1 MSKNNKTAI
10 IGKKVEVP
18 KESQPSLR
26 LKQLQ
31 KASGKGVLNDDLST
45 TARADFRVRV
55 KYLQKLI
62 RSEWN
67 IQQFRVLGEKL
78 YEIKWKSGAVQ
89 WRALGYDDAGGYF
102 VVVKICT
109 HKMNVYTPPGC
120 IASARLAKTAG
131 EKGTQKVIDYVL

>member
-1 MSKNNKTAI
+1 VSRHNKTAI
-10 IGKKVEVP
+10 IAKKVEAP

-67 IQQFRVLGEKL
+67 IQQFRGLGKKL
-78 YEIKWKSGAVQ
+78 YEIKWKSGDVQ
-89 WRALGYDDAGGYF
+89 WRALGYDDTDGYF
-102 VVVKICT
+102 VVVKVCT
-109 HKMNVYTPPGC
+109 HKMNVYTPPGR
-120 IASARLAKTAG
+120 IDSARLAKTAA
-131 EKGTQKVIDYVL
+131 EAGTQKVIDYVL